1 MILKRSASKQSIW
14 IMVIASLWCLV
25 TVFLTPLVLQ
35 MLWAFVLWE
44 QIIDLGLGL
53 VLFFLWLFILLGDVL
68 ILQWLYKHST
78 HGSYWLLGILGA
90 MVLGIFFALI

>member
-1 MILKRSASKQSIW
+1 MFLKRSASKQSIW

-53 VLFFLWLFILLGDVL
+53 VLFFLWLFM
-68 ILQWLYKHST
+68 QWLYKHST

-90 MVLGIFFALI
+90 MVLGTFLALI